1 MPLALELRAAEQ
13 VDAPHRILPV
23 FAGDDDPLAALPEAL
38 RENARRTAALRRFK
52 AEAGKTLLLPFG
64 EEQWLALGL
73 GAREALTRPAFCEA
87 LAKAFA
93 ELRAAGAA
101 QMALLLPAQGP
112 WSVEAT
118 ARTAGEALQMAG
130 YAFRTYRSRPAPDE
144 PPAMTVSLVAP
155 GQRAAVEA
163 GLKAAAHVAEG
174 IALTRDL
181 INHPA
186 AVAHPDFIAD
196 AAMQVAE
203 AYDARLLRIRGDE
216 LAQQGYH
223 TLHAVGRAAEHPPQL
238 VLLEHGQSDAAR
250 PTIALVGKGITF
262 DSGGLDL
269 KTSSGMAL
277 MKKDMGG
284 AAIVLGAFRAIAGLH
299 LPVHLVAVLALAEN
313 AVDARSYH
321 PGDVLR
327 TRQGLTVEITNTD
340 AEGRLVLADAFALA
354 REYKPRY
361 LVDFAT
367 LTGACRTALGKQ
379 LMGLFCDDAPLREAV
394 LAAAAATGEHVWPLP
409 LWAPYRKELESAV
422 ADLANASS
430 SGFAGAITAAL
441 FLKEFA
447 GEVAWAHLDCY
458 AWSDGDTPLLPKGGS
473 GVGVRLC
480 VDLIQRLLER
490 PADVR

>member
-1 MPLALELRAAEQ
+1 MPLALKLRAAEQ
-13 VDAPHRILPV
+13 PDAPHRILPV
-23 FAGDDDPLAALPEAL
+23 FAGDDDPLAALPESL
-38 RENARRTAALRRFK
+38 RESAHRTAALRRFQ
-52 AEAGKTLLLPFG
+52 AEAGQTLLLPFG

-73 GAREALTRPAFCEA
+73 GPRDALTRPAFCEA

-101 QMALLLPAQGP
+101 RMALLLPARSP
-112 WSVEAT
+112 WPPEAT
-118 ARTAGEALQMAG
+118 ARTAAEALQMAA
-130 YAFRTYRSRPAPDE
+130 YAFRAYRTRPAPDDA
-144 PPAMTVSLVAP
+144 PATVSLVAP

-163 GLKAAAHVAEG
+163 GLAAAAHVAEG
-174 IALTRDL
+174 IALARDL

-196 AAMQVAE
+196 AALRVAE
-203 AYDARLLRIRGDE
+203 AHDARLVRIRGDE
-216 LAQQGYH
+216 LAAQGYH
-223 TLHAVGRAAEHPPQL
+223 TIHAVGRAAEHPPQL
-238 VLLEHGQSDAAR
+238 VALELGQGGAAR
-250 PTIALVGKGITF
+250 PTIALVGKGVTF

-284 AAIVLGAFRAIAGLH
+284 AAIVLGAFRAIAGLR

-327 TRQGLTVEITNTD
+327 TKQGLTVEIANTD

-354 REYKPRY
+354 REYKPRT

-379 LMGLFCDDAPLREAV
+379 LMGLFCDDAPLRDAV
-394 LAAAAATGEHVWPLP
+394 LAAAGATGEHVWPLP
-409 LWAPYRKELESAV
+409 LWAPYRKELDSAV

-430 SGFAGAITAAL
+430 SGLAGAITAAL

-480 VDLIQRLLER
+480 VDLVQRLLETS
-490 PADVR
+490 ADGR